1 MRPLMLSR
9 HQSLQELRCV
19 PQLRRATRRL
29 VPTSATAL
37 DVLLGPSLDAQSP
50 RRAELRQL
58 LLERTASTK
67 RGARTTAA
75 QAAAVR
81 ADVP

>member
-1 MRPLMLSR
+1 
-9 HQSLQELRCV
+9 
-19 PQLRRATRRL
+19 L

-67 RGARTTAA
+67 RGARTTNA

>member
-1 MRPLMLSR
+1 
-9 HQSLQELRCV
+9 
-19 PQLRRATRRL
+19 